1 MTLKQDIITASKQ
14 NEGAKAAILIISADT
29 FNELE
34 FFYPYYRFTEAGFRV
49 DVGSPDGGEIKGAN
63 GTEFPGTHPIATIDP
78 TQYALLYIPGGKA
91 PAEMRKSEELLKV
104 VRRFDA
110 LGKPIAAICH
120 AAQVLV
126 SAGLVKG
133 KRIAAYPE
141 VEEEITEAGGTFV
154 NAPLVEDGQYITAR
168 WPGDLPGHLEAVM
181 KRLEGNAAQSPSR
194 KTAA

>member
-49 DVGSPDGGEIKGAN
+49 DIASPEGGAIKGAN
-63 GTEFPGTHPIATIDP
+63 GTEFPSTQPIATIDP

-91 PAEMRKSEELLKV
+91 PAEMRKSEELLEV
-104 VRRFDA
+104 VRRFHA
-110 LGKPIAAICH
+110 SGKPIAAICH

-168 WPGDLPGHLEAVM
+168 WPCDLPGHLEAVM
-181 KRLEGNAAQSPSR
+181 KRLEGNAAQSTSR